1 MHYAST
7 APAASLGD
15 AAIVDI
21 AQLLAQTTPA
31 ARKARSRRREPIPE
45 AASRSVEEPLLR
57 VVLLQ
62 GNDSPDRPPSNRSTQ

>member
-31 ARKARSRRREPIPE
+31 ARKARSRRRQPILKLRPGP
-45 AASRSVEEPLLR
+45 SR
-57 VVLLQ
+57 
-62 GNDSPDRPPSNRSTQ
+62 NRCVA